1 MLMNKSFRMVG
12 LAAVRRQNDQVA
24 VMVLTAVAAE
34 AQSRIATVELTQVF
48 EKYWKTK
55 RARLALADRKADLKK
70 DLDQMQDAHK
80 KLVVKYQEQL
90 REANDQAV
98 SAEERG
104 KRQKALEGK
113 VRELKESEDTLK
125 QFVSRGD
132 AELEQ
137 QMRRMMEE
145 VIKEIKDAV
154 AAKGKAA
161 GYAFVLDSSAES
173 LSKASILLYNN
184 GEADLTTVV
193 IEQLNAAAPPEPA
206 TAPEKPADKKDK
218 K

>member
-1 MLMNKSFRMVG
+1 MHMNKSFRMVG
-12 LAAVRRQNDQVA
+12 LV
-24 VMVLTAVAAE
+24 VAALIFTALAAE
-34 AQSRIATVELTQVF
+34 GQSRIATVELTQVF

-70 DLDQMQDAHK
+70 DLDGMQDAHK
-80 KLVVKYQEQL
+80 KLVLKYQEQL
-90 REANDQAV
+90 RDANDQAV
-98 SAEERG
+98 SAEERE
-104 KRQKALEGK
+104 KRKKALEGK
-113 VRELKESEDTLK
+113 VKELKESEETLK

-137 QMRRMMEE
+137 QMRRMMDD
-145 VIKEIKDAV
+145 VLKDIREAV

-173 LSKASILLYNN
+173 LSKAPIVLYNN
-184 GEADLTTVV
+184 GESDLTAVV

-206 TAPEKPADKKDK
+206 TATEKTGDKK
-218 K
+218 

>member
-1 MLMNKSFRMVG
+1 MG
-12 LAAVRRQNDQVA
+12 LVLA

-80 KLVVKYQEQL
+80 KLLQKYQEQL

-104 KRQKALEGK
+104 KRQKALESK
-113 VRELKESEDTLK
+113 VREIKESEETLK

-161 GYAFVLDSSAES
+161 GYAYVLDSSAES
-173 LSKASILLYNN
+173 LSKASIVLYNN

>member
-1 MLMNKSFRMVG
+1 MLMNKSFRMMG
-12 LAAVRRQNDQVA
+12 LVLA

-184 GEADLTTVV
+184 GESDLTTVV
-193 IEQLNAAAPPEPA
+193 IEQFNAAAPPEPA
-206 TAPEKPADKKDK
+206 AAPEKPADKKDK